1 MKELVINFVKII
13 STLILSCLVNMYDKL
28 MNKYKKLQKAYR

>member
-13 STLILSCLVNMYDKL
+13 STLILSYLVKMYDKL